1 MKSIMGNHGT
11 FFDPYQ
17 GGKGK
22 ATKPVLICG
31 GIAAGLALVGLAIC
45 DWHTGQMQ
53 VSLLSTKNI
62 RNLLAGEVPWDFF
75 LSV

>member
-31 GIAAGLALVGLAIC
+31 GIAAGLALVVLAIVDLC
-45 DWHTGQMQ
+45 QYFGHKKLKGY
-53 VSLLSTKNI
+53 
-62 RNLLAGEVPWDFF
+62 ADFF
-75 LSV
+75 NSSSSFCCGVI

>member
-1 MKSIMGNHGT
+1 MK
-11 FFDPYQ
+11 
-17 GGKGK
+17 
-22 ATKPVLICG
+22 AVLICG
-31 GIAAGLALVGLAIC
+31 GIAAGLALVVLAIC

>member
-31 GIAAGLALVGLAIC
+31 GIAAGLALVVLAIAYAKRVC
-45 DWHTGQMQ
+45 RYATIFMDYY
-53 VSLLSTKNI
+53 
-62 RNLLAGEVPWDFF
+62 
-75 LSV
+75 

>member
-31 GIAAGLALVGLAIC
+31 GIAAGLALVVLAIC

-62 RNLLAGEVPWDFF
+62 IFMIVSERVI
-75 LSV
+75 

>member
-31 GIAAGLALVGLAIC
+31 GIAAGLALVVLAIVDLC
-45 DWHTGQMQ
+45 QYFGHKKLK
-53 VSLLSTKNI
+53 VY
-62 RNLLAGEVPWDFF
+62 ADFSNSSSSF
-75 LSV
+75 CCGVI